1 MITIYGKAN
10 CGFCTKAKD
19 LVTKRHLQYEYK
31 DVGLAPIMEEL
42 LERSTERPR
51 SVPQIWV
58 NNEYVGGYSELVTY
72 LEETGYNGTGH
83 TL

>member
-1 MITIYGKAN
+1 MITIYGKEN
-10 CGFCTKAKD
+10 CAFCTKAKQFAD
-19 LVTKRHLQYEYK
+19 IRGFKYEYK
-31 DVGLAPIMEEL
+31 DVGLAPFMEEL

-58 NNEYVGGYSELVTY
+58 NNNHIGGYNEFVSYVENTSY
-72 LEETGYNGTGH
+72 TGTGH